1 MIRNLS
7 RVASQSAR
15 TLTASAAICDKT
27 ATNAAVRMEQDTMG
41 ELPVP
46 ADKYYGCQTARSVIN
61 FPIGDRAREQM
72 PLEIVKGMAILKRS
86 AAIVNRKF
94 GLDAEL
100 SDAIVKSA
108 ERVVA
113 GEFDDNFPLVI
124 WQTGSGTGWFCKTV
138 TKKFEN
144 G

>member
-1 MIRNLS
+1 MGLIS
-7 RVASQSAR
+7 RVSSRTYREKATPKMLTTRQVSRLIQSTR
-15 TLTASAAICDKT
+15 LLSSSSRLYNKEKAA
-27 ATNAAVRMEQDTMG
+27 NVRMEKDTMG

-94 GLDAEL
+94 ALDAKL
-100 SDAIVKSA
+100 SEAIVEAA
-108 ERVVA
+108 EK
-113 GEFDDNFPLVI
+113 VI
-124 WQTGSGTGWFCKTV
+124 TD
-138 TKKFEN
+138 
-144 G
+144 